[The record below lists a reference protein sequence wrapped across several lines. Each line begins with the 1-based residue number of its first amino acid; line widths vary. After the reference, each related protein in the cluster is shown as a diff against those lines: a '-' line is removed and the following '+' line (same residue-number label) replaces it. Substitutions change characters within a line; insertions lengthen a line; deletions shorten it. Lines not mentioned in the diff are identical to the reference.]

1 MKRWLIL
8 LQMLSSAVIAETT
21 FMERGPAPLVMAVRD
36 FNLYDIYIEPPPA
49 SATYAPGTLSVY
61 LSREN
66 PNFMRIPLSVDKE
79 DSGRLHARINIDPK
93 QESAYYIYVY
103 DQQPNR
109 GKQLLLL
116 DQKLTKFVVSTK

>member
-1 MKRWLIL
+1 
-8 LQMLSSAVIAETT
+8 
-21 FMERGPAPLVMAVRD
+21 MERGPAPVVRVVRD

-66 PNFMRIPLSVDKE
+66 PNFMRIPLSVDIE
-79 DSGRLHARINIDPK
+79 EGGRLHARINIDPK
-93 QESAYYIYVY
+93 QESAYSIYVY
-103 DQQPNR
+103 DQQPSK

-116 DQKLTKFVVSTK
+116 DQQLTKFVASTK